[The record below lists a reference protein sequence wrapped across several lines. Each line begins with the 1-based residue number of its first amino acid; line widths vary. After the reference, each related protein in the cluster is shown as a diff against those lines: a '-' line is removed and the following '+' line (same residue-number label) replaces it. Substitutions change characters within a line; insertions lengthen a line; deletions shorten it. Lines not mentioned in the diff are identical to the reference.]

1 MTGKSTCNSFFLTG
15 FIILFFTAV
24 LPHSAVGSKKTN
36 IENFLSL
43 RQELVETK
51 KIEDRHKNI
60 ISLAKRNITILNE
73 KLAEIGLRLNIQRQK
88 KRQLLMAL
96 IGLSRYPKPSPISS
110 TLLPLSIKRT
120 KTLIKLISK
129 QLNEEIRNLEAN
141 NKKFSELKNSISIET
156 QKIKNANQQ
165 IVLLHEAIDELIDK
179 NISQVTSTTLSNPS
193 TFEKIY
199 RRLKD
204 QNFLRKRSIDILS

>member
-1 MTGKSTCNSFFLTG
+1 MTGKSRCNSFFLTG
-15 FIILFFTAV
+15 SIILFFTAV

-51 KIEDRHKNI
+51 KIEERHKNI
-60 ISLAKRNITILNE
+60 ISLAKRNITILNDQ
-73 KLAEIGLRLNIQRQK
+73 LAEIGLRLKIHKQK

-96 IGLSRYPKPSPISS
+96 ISLSRHPKPSPISS

-129 QLNEEIRNLEAN
+129 QLNEEISNLEASS
-141 NKKFSELKNSISIET
+141 KKFSELKNSISM
-156 QKIKNANQQ
+156 
-165 IVLLHEAIDELIDK
+165 HWG
-179 NISQVTSTTLSNPS
+179 SS
-193 TFEKIY
+193 F
-199 RRLKD
+199 
-204 QNFLRKRSIDILS
+204 FLR